1 MEVRLDELC
10 NNKVN
15 ENTNST
21 SNVDKSFALHQGT
34 YNDKYCPLEQIGCGA
49 FGCVKTAFRR
59 SDKKMVTTYIS
70 TSEKEN
76 FFLIFFSGCDQ
87 IHPQVKSIRRKLG
100 E

>member
-21 SNVDKSFALHQGT
+21 RNVDKSFALHQGT
-34 YNDKYCPLEQIGCGA
+34 YNDNYCPLEQIGVGA

-59 SDKKMVTTYIS
+59 SDKKMVITVLNY
-70 TSEKEN
+70 
-76 FFLIFFSGCDQ
+76 
-87 IHPQVKSIRRKLG
+87 
-100 E
+100 